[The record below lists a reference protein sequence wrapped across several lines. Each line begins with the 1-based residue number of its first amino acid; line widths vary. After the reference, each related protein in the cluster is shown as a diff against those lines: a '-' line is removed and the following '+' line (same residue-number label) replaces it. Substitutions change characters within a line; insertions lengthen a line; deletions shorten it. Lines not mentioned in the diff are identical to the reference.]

1 MPLANES
8 AISPPVE
15 VPATKSTRSSQP
27 WRPGSAQRR
36 CRTIAGMTPRTPPPS
51 MVTIRET
58 ATTSPLCSAP
68 FRGSWAPV
76 FKRSAPVVDLH
87 AMERDFVS
95 LVDQLVE
102 QVHAAGAEIRVRREA
117 APRLDAAT
125 AQVLVDAYVAALR
138 AEGWLREVDDERLEG
153 ILDVRVVTDDGSVA
167 LDVDSAV

>member
-27 WRPGSAQRR
+27 SRPGSAQRR

-58 ATTSPLCSAP
+58 ATTFPLCSAP
-68 FRGSWAPV
+68 LQGSWAPV
-76 FKRSAPVVDLH
+76 FKRGAPVVDLH
-87 AMERDFVS
+87 AMERDFAS

-102 QVHAAGAEIRVRREA
+102 QVNAAAAGVRA
-117 APRLDAAT
+117 
-125 AQVLVDAYVAALR
+125 R
-138 AEGWLREVDDERLEG
+138 AEAGAR
-153 ILDVRVVTDDGSVA
+153 
-167 LDVDSAV
+167 